1 MIFILEIWRYTNK
14 DYCIIIIIQYILV
27 HNFILDIVL
36 FNIVLYRHAKFVTS
50 ASDQNLN
57 SGDMV
62 LYK

>member
-1 MIFILEIWRYTNK
+1 MIFILEIRRYTNK
-14 DYCIIIIIQYILV
+14 DYNYYYRCTTLV

-50 ASDQNLN
+50 ASEQNLN